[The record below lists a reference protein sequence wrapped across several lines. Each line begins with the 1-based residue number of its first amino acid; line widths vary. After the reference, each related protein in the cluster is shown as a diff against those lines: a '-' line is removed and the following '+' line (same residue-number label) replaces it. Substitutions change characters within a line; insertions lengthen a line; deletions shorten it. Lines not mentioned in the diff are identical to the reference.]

1 MTPRSSSSI
10 LPVVGPTRY
19 RIVVK
24 GRLSER
30 FDSAFQGAVL
40 EPLPGGT
47 ALTGE
52 FADETQLYGVLDRLR
67 DFGIELVSVN
77 AVEPAEAPS

>member
-1 MTPRSSSSI
+1 MLR
-10 LPVVGPTRY
+10 LVGPTRY

-24 GRLSER
+24 GRLSDR
-30 FDSAFQGAVL
+30 FDSAFPGVVL

-47 ALTGE
+47 ALSGE

-77 AVEPAEAPS
+77 AVEAGETAS

>member
-1 MTPRSSSSI
+1 MTARSSSSI

-19 RIVVK
+19 RIVVR

-30 FDSAFQGAVL
+30 FDSAFQGVVL

-77 AVEPAEAPS
+77 AVEPTEAAS

>member
-1 MTPRSSSSI
+1 MLSAME
-10 LPVVGPTRY
+10 PTRY

-30 FDSAFQGAVL
+30 FHSAFHGVAL
-40 EPLPGGT
+40 EPLPGRT
-47 ALTGE
+47 VLTGE

-67 DFGIELVSVN
+67 DFGIELESVN
-77 AVEPAEAPS
+77 SVDGRRDGS

>member
-1 MTPRSSSSI
+1 M
-10 LPVVGPTRY
+10 LPFVGPTCY

-24 GRLSER
+24 GRLSDR
-30 FDSAFQGAVL
+30 FDSAFQGVVL

-52 FADETQLYGVLDRLR
+52 FADETQLYGVLDLLR

-77 AVEPAEAPS
+77 AVEAEEAAS

>member
-1 MTPRSSSSI
+1 M
-10 LPVVGPTRY
+10 LPLVTPTRY

-30 FDSAFQGAVL
+30 FDSAFQGVVL

-77 AVEPAEAPS
+77 VVDATEARP

>member
-30 FDSAFQGAVL
+30 FDSAFQGVVL

-52 FADETQLYGVLDRLR
+52 FADETQLYGVLDRPR

-77 AVEPAEAPS
+77 AVEPTEAAS